1 MLKFNSTEQEILY
14 AQAELK
20 KLEDNSY
27 LEDEQNENFKYIK
40 DKFFANEL
48 INKVKLRLA

>member
-1 MLKFNSTEQEILY
+1 MLKLNTTEQDILY

-27 LEDEQNENFKYIK
+27 LQDEQNENFKYIK
-40 DKFFANEL
+40 GKFPSARA
-48 INKVKLRLA
+48 RLYLAYHI